1 MYMGI
6 KITLCLPSS
15 EYQKRM
21 PDVYYF
27 LKRVQEFYIE
37 AAMQIKK
44 HFPIGDPVIE
54 MLQVLDPNAKH
65 SEYPSLVPLAQRFP
79 SFLPGSKMQQLHCR

>member
-1 MYMGI
+1 
-6 KITLCLPSS
+6 
-15 EYQKRM
+15 M

-27 LKRVQEFYIE
+27 LKRVQEFYKE
-37 AAMQIKK
+37 AATQIKK
-44 HFPIGDPVIE
+44 RFPNGDPVIE

-79 SFLPGSKMQQLHCR
+79 NFFIR